1 MRGNGRL
8 QMKAMVLER
17 VRGDIQLEDIPVPE
31 PAPDEVLIRVHA
43 CGVCRTDLHIIDG
56 ELPNPKLPLVLGHE
70 IVGTVVKSGELVKRF
85 SCGQKVGVPWL
96 GYTCGKC
103 EYCVAGKENLCE
115 HAKFTGYHIDGGY
128 AEYCVANEQY
138 CFPIPDN
145 FSDVNAAP
153 LLCAG
158 LIGYRALVLA
168 GDSKHIGFYG
178 FGSSAHILI
187 QIARYQNRKVYAFTR
202 PGDTEA
208 QQFARRLGATWAGD
222 STSLPP
228 QQLDNAIIFAPAGYL
243 LPQAL
248 RTVKKGGTVIC
259 AGIYMSDIPSFPYNL
274 LWAERVVRS
283 VANLTRRDGEEF
295 LALAGRIPVH
305 TEVEE
310 YSLSQVN
317 EAIEKLRAGKI
328 HGTAVLRIS

>member
-1 MRGNGRL
+1 
-8 QMKAMVLER
+8 MVLER
-17 VRGDIQLEDIPVPE
+17 ILETIQLKDIPVPE
-31 PAPDEVLIRVHA
+31 PAADEVLIRVHA

-56 ELPNPKLPLVLGHE
+56 ELPAPKLPLVLGHE
-70 IVGTVVKSGELVKRF
+70 VVGTVVKSGELAKRF
-85 SCGQKVGVPWL
+85 SRGKRVGVPWL

-103 EYCVAGKENLCE
+103 EYCAKGKENLCE

-128 AEYCVANEQY
+128 AEYCVANERY

-145 FSDVNAAP
+145 FCDVNAAP

-168 GDSKHIGFYG
+168 GDGRHIGFYG

-187 QIARYQNRKVYAFTR
+187 QVARYQNRKVYAFTR
-202 PGDTEA
+202 DGDIEA
-208 QQFARRLGATWAGD
+208 QQFARKLGATWAGD
-222 STSLPP
+222 SMSFPAE
-228 QQLDNAIIFAPAGYL
+228 QLDNAIIFAPAGYL

-248 RTVKKGGTVIC
+248 RAVKKGGTVVC
-259 AGIYMSDIPSFPYNL
+259 AGIYMTDIPSFQYHL
-274 LWAERVVRS
+274 LWQERVVRS
-283 VANLTRRDGEEF
+283 VANLTRQDGEEF

-310 YSLSQVN
+310 YSLSDAN
-317 EAIEKLRAGKI
+317 EAIKKLRAGKI
-328 HGTAVLRIS
+328 HGTAVLRVS